1 MKHSFRFLL
10 FATRIWKELKKNQL
24 IAYIDFVLKY
34 GTIENEIPRDIL
46 EDFDDKCILHAV

>member
-1 MKHSFRFLL
+1 MHLK
-10 FATRIWKELKKNQL
+10 RIKEKS